1 MWGLPALVFIIAFL
15 HRAAPG
21 VFAKDLM
28 QAFGMTGAAVGLLS
42 AMYFYSYAGFM
53 VPGGLLIDSVGPR
66 WAIAGGALVMGL
78 RSRPTGLAR
87 SPAALFAGRLPVGLG
102 ATLTFTPPLTTAA
115 HRLPPSPLAIT

>member
-1 MWGLPALVFIIAFL
+1 MWGIPALGFLIAFL

-21 VFAKDLM
+21 VIAKDLM

-66 WAIAGGALVMGL
+66 WVIAGGGLVMRLG
-78 RSRPTGLAR
+78 PLAMALPG
-87 SPAALFAGRLPVGLG
+87 SPAAPSAGPALV
-102 ATLTFTPPLTTAA
+102 
-115 HRLPPSPLAIT
+115 

>member
-53 VPGGLLIDSVGPR
+53 GPGGLLIDSVGPR
-66 WAIAGGALVMGL
+66 WGIPGGGLVMGL
-78 RSRPTGLAR
+78 GSLAMGLAG
-87 SPAALFAGRLPVGLG
+87 SPLALFAGRLLVRPR
-102 ATLTFTPPLTTAA
+102 ATVTFPPAPPL
-115 HRLPPSPLAIT
+115 P